1 MAKGTYI
8 EEQEVISKAF
18 RNLTPTAMRVYLL
31 LKMRIKKTQMRGNG
45 KRTRWK
51 AINNGEL
58 EFSYSEAENKH
69 GIPRSS
75 FMNAITRLVET
86 GFVDIEH
93 SGSGGVKGDKSRYA
107 ISTRW
112 VKYGSPHFIFK
123 TRPKDSR
130 GGRGFGSFPEHRN
143 DRRKNKP

>member
-8 EEQEVISKAF
+8 EEIEVISEAF
-18 RNLTPTAMRVYLL
+18 KKLTPTAIRVYLL
-31 LKMRIKKTQMRGNG
+31 LKMRIKKIPRGNG
-45 KRTRWK
+45 KRAKWIPT
-51 AINNGEL
+51 NNGEL

-86 GFVDIEH
+86 GFIDIEH
-93 SGSGGVKGDKSRYA
+93 SGSGGVKGDKNQYS
-107 ISTRW
+107 ISSRW
-112 VKYGSPHFIFK
+112 VKFGSPHFIFK

-130 GGRGFGSFPEHRN
+130 SGRVSISVE
-143 DRRKNKP
+143 K

>member
-8 EEQEVISKAF
+8 EEQEVMSKAF
-18 RNLTPTAMRVYLL
+18 TSLTPTAMRVYLL
-31 LKMRIKKTQMRGNG
+31 LKMRIKKTAIGNG
-45 KRTRWK
+45 KKVKWT

-86 GFVDIEH
+86 GFIDIEH

-112 VKYGSPHFIFK
+112 VKFGTPHFIFK
-123 TRPKDSR
+123 TSPKDSR
-130 GGRGFGSFPEHRN
+130 GGRGFGAFPEHRN
-143 DRRKNKP
+143 DRSKNRP